1 MATGAD
7 RLELLRQG
15 KLAGCA
21 ELDLTG
27 LGLSEFPLEVLALA
41 PSLVKLDLSR
51 NALSA
56 LPDEIASLTN
66 LEILFCSSNHFA
78 VFPAAI
84 AACPRLSTVAFKQNK
99 MSRIP
104 KGALSPSLRW
114 LILTDNQINALPE
127 DIGVCTRLEKL
138 MLAGNSLTRLPDSLA
153 RCSKLAL
160 LRISA
165 NKFSHFPRVLGELP
179 NLTWLAFA
187 GNAFSNDQADRLL
200 RQEGFDV
207 PPIQWNNMEL
217 HEKLGEGASGVIYR
231 ANWSKSEG
239 EVIKTAVKLFKG
251 AVTSDGLPHNE
262 MQASLLSASHSH
274 TNLIPILGQ
283 IVGHPQSAEGL
294 VFALIAPT
302 YTNLAG
308 PPSMTTC
315 TRDVYPEGTAFSPE
329 ATLACVQGIAA
340 AASHLHARGI
350 AHGDLYAH
358 NILIDAATGHA
369 LLGDFGAASPFDP
382 TDDGICGTV
391 VRRAEA
397 RALGFLIEEML
408 LLTTTEA
415 GPLVEGMRAART
427 LCDKAGVSSNE
438 IAMALGRLA

>member
-1 MATGAD
+1 MATGAS

-15 KLAGCA
+15 KLAGCT

-27 LGLSEFPLEVLALA
+27 LGLTEFPLEVLGLA

-51 NALSA
+51 NALSS
-56 LPDEIASLTN
+56 LPVEIACLTN
-66 LEILFCSSNHFA
+66 LEILFCSSNQFS

-84 AACPRLSTVAFKQNK
+84 AACPKLSTVAFKQNK
-99 MSRIP
+99 MSQIP
-104 KGALSPSLRW
+104 EGALSPNLRW
-114 LILTDNQINALPE
+114 LILTDNQIDALPE
-127 DIGVCTRLEKL
+127 DIGACARLEKL
-138 MLAGNSLTRLPDSLA
+138 MLAGNSLTRLPDSFG

-165 NKFSHFPRVLGELP
+165 NKFSEFPRVLGELP

-187 GNAFSNDQADRLL
+187 GNAFSNHQADRLL
-200 RQEGFDV
+200 REEGSVV
-207 PPIQWNNMEL
+207 PQIEWKHLEL

-231 ANWSKSEG
+231 ADLRKGDG

-251 AVTSDGLPHNE
+251 SVTSDGLPHNE

-274 TNLIPILGQ
+274 TNLIAILGQ
-283 IVGHPQSAEGL
+283 IVGHPESAEGL

-329 ATLACVQGIAA
+329 ATLECVQGIAA
-340 AASHLHARGI
+340 AASHLHARGVC
-350 AHGDLYAH
+350 HGDLYAH
-358 NILIDAATGHA
+358 NILIDSATGHA

-382 TDDGICGTV
+382 KDDGIFGTV

-408 LLTTTEA
+408 MLTTTKA
-415 GPLVEGMRAART
+415 GPLVEGMRAARA
-427 LCDKAGVSSNE
+427 LCGKAGVSSQE
-438 IAMALGRLA
+438 IATALGTLA